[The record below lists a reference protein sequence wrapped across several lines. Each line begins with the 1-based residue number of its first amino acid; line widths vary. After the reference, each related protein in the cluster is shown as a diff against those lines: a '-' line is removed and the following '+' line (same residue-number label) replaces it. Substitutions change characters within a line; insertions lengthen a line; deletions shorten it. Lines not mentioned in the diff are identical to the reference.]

1 MKLNDNERET
11 LKKIIEEMRKC
22 GLFAG
27 KFDAKNGKVNFMY
40 GIETVMEYLT
50 LLVSEEYHDDFEE
63 EFDENLI
70 SSLLKAQV

>member
-1 MKLNDNERET
+1 MMQLNDNERET

-50 LLVSEEYHDDFEE
+50 MLVSEEYHDEFEK
-63 EFDENLI
+63 EFIDNFKK
-70 SSLLKAQV
+70 SLRAD